1 MAYFSYLNGY
11 EKKSKDFTYTQTA
24 EYLHLCIPGHHYIK
38 QFLSVKLLFLLFFF
52 FVLNSIHT
60 LSAVIIIGL
69 DRLKCWANLTFCWLT
84 VIWNHLNQDLFKTV
98 KTPKIL
104 GERDTKHTNFKISSY
119 LHLINFHSSIWFSHY
134 RFVLISQLRAQT
146 IGLPALC

>member
-1 MAYFSYLNGY
+1 MRRNPRTSHIHKQQSICICAFLGTTTLSNSCLLSFYFYY
-11 EKKSKDFTYTQTA
+11 
-24 EYLHLCIPGHHYIK
+24 
-38 QFLSVKLLFLLFFF
+38 FF
-52 FVLNSIHT
+52 LNSIHT

-146 IGLPALC
+146 IGLPALR